1 VRFTGETIPT
11 STIIPVAAD
20 VEFCGHE
27 HSKEDYVI
35 EAESRGIRYVIVR
48 LTSKELRK
56 WPHAKPAYLVLDN
69 KDCRF
74 EPHGAVLTVGSTIEL
89 CNSDP
94 ISHTTHAYF
103 GTSFNYALPAKGSSI
118 KHVFK
123 FPGMTLIRCD
133 MHGWMNA
140 FIRVDRHPFH
150 AVTDAQGRFKI
161 IGVPAGKY
169 TLVAWHEQ
177 FGPQRK
183 SISVRAS
190 QTITEELTYPVSD
203 EVNSTK

>member
-1 VRFTGETIPT
+1 
-11 STIIPVAAD
+11 
-20 VEFCGHE
+20 
-27 HSKEDYVI
+27 
-35 EAESRGIRYVIVR
+35 
-48 LTSKELRK
+48 
-56 WPHAKPAYLVLDN
+56 
-69 KDCRF
+69 
-74 EPHGAVLTVGSTIEL
+74 VGSTIEL
-89 CNSDP
+89 RNSDP

-161 IGVPAGKY
+161 TGVPAGKY